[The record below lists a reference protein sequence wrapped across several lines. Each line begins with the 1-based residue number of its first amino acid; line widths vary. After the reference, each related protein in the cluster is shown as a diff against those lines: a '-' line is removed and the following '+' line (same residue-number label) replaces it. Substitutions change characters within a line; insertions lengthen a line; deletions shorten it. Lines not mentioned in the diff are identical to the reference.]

1 MNYRLKIKE
10 IRIKKGIKQRDL
22 ADEIGIKKSTL
33 SELENNKYEIKLST
47 LIKISDV
54 LEVDVKDLYEKIE

>member
-47 LIKISDV
+47 LIRISDV
-54 LEVDVKDLYEKIE
+54 LDVDIKDLYEKIE

>member
-1 MNYRLKIKE
+1 MNYKLKIKE